1 MSLVE
6 PLPMPTPAPW
16 PPNVPLTRDD
26 LDRMPDDG
34 HRYELVDGALLVTPS
49 PRFQHQDALMGL
61 YRRLFALCPPEL
73 HVMVAPFD
81 LALSDDT
88 IVIPDLMVAQRSDFT
103 ERDLPVAPLLAVEVL
118 SPSTQRIDLMLKW
131 SRYQD
136 AGVAAYWVVDPDT
149 PSLIAWE
156 LQDGAYVQVAKVT
169 GDETAHLTNPFEVT
183 IAAANLFCR

>member
-6 PLPMPTPAPW
+6 PLPMPIPAPW
-16 PPNVPLTRDD
+16 RPYVPLTRDD

-49 PRFQHQDALMGL
+49 PRFQHQDAALAL
-61 YRRLFALCPPEL
+61 YRLLFAACPSDL
-73 HVMVAPFD
+73 YVMAAPFD
-81 LALSDDT
+81 VALSDDT
-88 IVIPDLMVAQRSDFT
+88 VVIPDLLVAPRADFT
-103 ERDLPVAPLLAVEVL
+103 ERDLPIAPLLAVEVL
-118 SPSTQRIDLMLKW
+118 SPSTRRIDLMLKW

-169 GDETAHLTNPFEVT
+169 GDETARLTGPFEVS
-183 IAAANLFCR
+183 IVPANLFCR